1 MALNPDSSAL
11 YLQAPSSTAGSSGPR
26 PVTTVTL
33 HPVALFS
40 ILDHFLRRT
49 ESQERVIGTL
59 LGTRT
64 ETEIEVKSSF
74 AVIHNETDEQVALD
88 MDYHRT
94 MYDLHQKVN
103 PKEVIVGWYSTGTD
117 LNTYSALIQN
127 FYSQET
133 APYQAVHVVLDTGVR
148 EGVNQG
154 VKAYVRELGRMNIV
168 GFSSPVGVHP
178 KPENAVFL
186 PVPCELR
193 LQDAELSGLD
203 LLNASAGSV
212 KHTSSPGSELEVLEQ
227 AIANVSD
234 MIDRVLAYVKQVL
247 DGEVEGDPTVGRY
260 LLDTLK
266 ASSTSLDK
274 EKVETLFNAQLQDTL
289 TISYLANIV
298 RSEVEVSSRMA
309 LVT

>member
-1 MALNPDSSAL
+1 MALNPNSSAL
-11 YLQAPSSTAGSSGPR
+11 YLQASSSTAGSIGPR

-117 LNTYSALIQN
+117 LNTYSALIHN

-133 APYQAVHVVLDTGVR
+133 TPYQAVHVVLDTGVR

-154 VKAYVRELGRMNIV
+154 VKAYVRHVFATHYSLTLGLN
-168 GFSSPVGVHP
+168 
-178 KPENAVFL
+178 EAL
-186 PVPCELR
+186 PCELR

-203 LLNASAGSV
+203 LLNAAANAT
-212 KHTSSPGSELEVLEQ
+212 KHTASPATELEILEQ
-227 AIANVSD
+227 AIEGVSN
-234 MIDRVLAYVKQVL
+234 MIDRVLAYVKQVI
-247 DGEVEGDPTVGRY
+247 DGEIEGDPTVGRY

-274 EKVETLFNAQLQDTL
+274 EKVETLFNSQLQDTL

>member
-1 MALNPDSSAL
+1 MALNPNSSAL
-11 YLQAPSSTAGSSGPR
+11 YLQAPSSTAGSIGPR

-103 PKEVIVGWYSTGTD
+103 PREVIVGWYSTGTD

-154 VKAYVRELGRMNIV
+154 VKAYV
-168 GFSSPVGVHP
+168 SSPVGVHP

-193 LQDAELSGLD
+193 LQDAEISGLD
-203 LLNASAGSV
+203 LLNAAV
-212 KHTSSPGSELEVLEQ
+212 NATKHTASPASELEVLEQ
-227 AIANVSD
+227 AIESVGV
-234 MIDRVLAYVKQVL
+234 MLDRTLAYVKQVL
-247 DGEVEGDPTVGRY
+247 DGEIQGDPTIGRY

-266 ASSTSLDK
+266 ASTTSLDK
-274 EKVETLFNAQLQDTL
+274 EKVETLFNSQLQDTL

>member
-1 MALNPDSSAL
+1 MALNPESSAL
-11 YLQAPSSTAGSSGPR
+11 YLQAPSSTAGAI
-26 PVTTVTL
+26 TTVTI

-148 EGVNQG
+148 EGVKQG
-154 VKAYVRELGRMNIV
+154 VKAYV
-168 GFSSPVGVHP
+168 SSPVGVHP
-178 KPENAVFL
+178 KPENCVFL

-193 LQDAELSGLD
+193 LHEAEMSGLD
-203 LLNASAGSV
+203 LLRAASN
-212 KHTSSPGSELEVLEQ
+212 SSKNTASPAQDLEVLEQ
-227 AIANVSD
+227 AIAGVSD
-234 MIDRVLAYVKQVL
+234 MIDRVLTYVRKVL
-247 DGEVEGDPTVGRY
+247 SGEIEGDATVGRY

-266 ASSTSLDK
+266 ASSTSLDQ
-274 EKVETLFNAQLQDTL
+274 EKLETLFNSQLQDTL

>member
-1 MALNPDSSAL
+1 MALNPNSSAL

-103 PKEVIVGWYSTGTD
+103 PKEVIVGWYGLLLYAYIITLHFISRYSTGTD

-154 VKAYVRELGRMNIV
+154 VKAYVRYVLV
-168 GFSSPVGVHP
+168 AYV
-178 KPENAVFL
+178 
-186 PVPCELR
+186 
-193 LQDAELSGLD
+193 D
-203 LLNASAGSV
+203 LLNATANAT
-212 KHTSSPGSELEVLEQ
+212 KHTTSPASELEILEQ
-227 AIANVSD
+227 AIDSVSD
-234 MIDRVLAYVKQVL
+234 MIDRVLKYVK
-247 DGEVEGDPTVGRY
+247 
-260 LLDTLK
+260 
-266 ASSTSLDK
+266 
-274 EKVETLFNAQLQDTL
+274 QDTL

>member
-1 MALNPDSSAL
+1 MALNPNSSAL
-11 YLQAPSSTAGSSGPR
+11 YLQAPAATAGSTGPR

-59 LGTRT
+59 LGIRT
-64 ETEIEVKSSF
+64 ETEIEVRSSF
-74 AVIHNETDEQVALD
+74 AVVHNETDEQVALD

-103 PKEVIVGWYSTGTD
+103 PRETIVGWYSTGTD

-133 APYQAVHVVLDTGVR
+133 APYQAVHVVLDTGVH

-154 VKAYVRELGRMNIV
+154 VKAYV
-168 GFSSPVGVHP
+168 SSPVGVHP
-178 KPENAVFL
+178 KPENAMFL

-203 LLNASAGSV
+203 LLTVASNGT
-212 KHTSSPGSELEVLEQ
+212 KYTTSPGSELEVLEQ
-227 AIANVSD
+227 AIASVSD
-234 MIDRVLAYVKQVL
+234 MIDRVLAYVKQVVS
-247 DGEVEGDPTVGRY
+247 GEIEGDPSVGRY

-274 EKVETLFNAQLQDTL
+274 EKIETLFNSQLQDTL

-298 RSEVEVSSRMA
+298 RSEVEASSRMA

>member
-1 MALNPDSSAL
+1 MALNPNSSAL
-11 YLQAPSSTAGSSGPR
+11 YLQAPAATAGSSGPR

-40 ILDHFLRRT
+40 ILDHFLRRN

-59 LGTRT
+59 LGIRT

-74 AVIHNETDEQVALD
+74 AVVHNETDEQVALD

-148 EGVNQG
+148 EGINQG
-154 VKAYVRELGRMNIV
+154 VKAYV
-168 GFSSPVGVHP
+168 SSPVGVHP

-193 LQDAELSGLD
+193 LQEAELSGLD
-203 LLNASAGSV
+203 LLNVAAKGT
-212 KHTSSPGSELEVLEQ
+212 KYTASPGAELEVLEQ
-227 AIANVSD
+227 AIASISD
-234 MIDRVLAYVKQVL
+234 MIERVLVYVRQVIN
-247 DGEVEGDPTVGRY
+247 GETEGDPSVGRY

-274 EKVETLFNAQLQDTL
+274 EKIETLFNSQLQDTL